1 MRSAPQHRAQLKPCA
16 ALASG
21 KPGLCK
27 VSREPIADV
36 EAAINPSRPA
46 ETMCSS
52 REPLVWRM
60 SGVEATK
67 LPAPI
72 ASRMHTVAKAIR
84 GLHAPWR
91 GSLYC
96 GGACERRPYAGSR
109 ATKLPSGVEVLATK
123 SICKAAK
130 VQDALPH

>member
-1 MRSAPQHRAQLKPCA
+1 MASNMHRLQL
-16 ALASG
+16 
-21 KPGLCK
+21 
-27 VSREPIADV
+27 SRA
-36 EAAINPSRPA
+36 
-46 ETMCSS
+46 
-52 REPLVWRM
+52 
-60 SGVEATK
+60 
-67 LPAPI
+67 
-72 ASRMHTVAKAIR
+72 
-84 GLHAPWR
+84 